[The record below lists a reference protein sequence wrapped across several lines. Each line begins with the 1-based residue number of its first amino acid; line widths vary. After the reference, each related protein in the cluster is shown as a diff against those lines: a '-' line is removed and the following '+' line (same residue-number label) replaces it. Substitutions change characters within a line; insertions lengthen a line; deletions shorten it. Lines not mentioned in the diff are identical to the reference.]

1 MYINTW
7 AEKSA
12 NESAIRTIP
21 ARIPSVM
28 TPEQIQADVDIILKT
43 MGLSDDDCEEIADPG
58 AAPTPG
64 ATAASPPLA
73 TVAPPPSSNLTSG
86 SALSSKAT
94 DESVSAVRPSTE
106 D

>member
-1 MYINTW
+1 
-7 AEKSA
+7 
-12 NESAIRTIP
+12 
-21 ARIPSVM
+21 M

-73 TVAPPPSSNLTSG
+73 AVAPPPNLTSG